1 MGFCLPFMQ
10 CSVQSCQ
17 QQLYSSFHLLYYSV
31 PYIIHCTKEKQ
42 SNRYPVCQNSDVCI
56 YESWNVIKHVSND
69 HFSHRDKQSISSFM
83 RFNHIITSLNL
94 TGLTVLMLAGNVL
107 IWLLS
112 LQLHFCQGTFEI
124 YITFHA
130 IFFSLVS
137 HVQLCQRNV
146 SLYGSEYLWEWRE
159 MKICLQSFYDIVS
172 VDSYRMRKIYPCC
185 ILCLWLIFFFC
196 KIFILP
202 G

>member
-124 YITFHA
+124 YISYHF
-130 IFFSLVS
+130 FFSGESCSVVS
-137 HVQLCQRNV
+137 KKCVV
-146 SLYGSEYLWEWRE
+146 WIW
-159 MKICLQSFYDIVS
+159 VS
-172 VDSYRMRKIYPCC
+172 VRVKRNENLFTKFLQYCECR
-185 ILCLWLIFFFC
+185 
-196 KIFILP
+196 
-202 G
+202 

>member
-1 MGFCLPFMQ
+1 MGFCLPFVQ

-124 YITFHA
+124 YI
-130 IFFSLVS
+130 
-137 HVQLCQRNV
+137 
-146 SLYGSEYLWEWRE
+146 
-159 MKICLQSFYDIVS
+159 
-172 VDSYRMRKIYPCC
+172 SYH
-185 ILCLWLIFFFC
+185 FFFLWWVMFSC
-196 KIFILP
+196 VKEMCRMDLSICESEEKWKFVYKVFTILWV
-202 G
+202 